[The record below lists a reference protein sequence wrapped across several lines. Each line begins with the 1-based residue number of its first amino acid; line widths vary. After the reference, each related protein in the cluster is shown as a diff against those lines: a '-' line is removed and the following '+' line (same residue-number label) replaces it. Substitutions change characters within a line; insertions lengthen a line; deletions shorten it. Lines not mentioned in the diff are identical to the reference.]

1 MCPSTSKVVSTAC
14 GSLCG
19 SYGGGPPCIG
29 RRSGPCIF
37 YGTNTN
43 EKFISLSEVASMAQD
58 VKVCSCVAFEVCMH
72 CLLFV
77 QTHTE

>member
-43 EKFISLSEVASMAQD
+43 EKLFHARG
-58 VKVCSCVAFEVCMH
+58 
-72 CLLFV
+72 CLHGPGCEGV
-77 QTHTE
+77 